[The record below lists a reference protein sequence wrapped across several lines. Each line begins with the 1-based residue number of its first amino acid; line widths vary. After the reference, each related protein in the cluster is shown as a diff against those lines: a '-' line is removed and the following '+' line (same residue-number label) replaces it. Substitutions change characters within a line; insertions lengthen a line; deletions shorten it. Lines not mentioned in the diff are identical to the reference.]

1 MGRKPDDFSV
11 WRRPDTGYFVYRLRG
26 WPRGK
31 RKSTGTKKPKEA
43 NRIAYQAFQEQNESR
58 NTGSAT
64 LGEILETAF
73 DWNRCV
79 HVKRYRD
86 EGKHISQKH
95 AANSRRLIEMYVLND
110 KICEL
115 PVKELA
121 RRDFLDLRDRI
132 RSRTT
137 VSQTNR
143 TMVAVR
149 TILNER
155 KYRQDI
161 SLNPSDGV
169 GKLAEKKAEIG
180 VFTQKEL
187 AALFQESPGVWGNI
201 QAYAAYLLASTT
213 CMRRGEIL
221 ALTWRQIN
229 FETKEICVDR
239 AVKGNGEVGDP
250 KWGKVRTTFL
260 PKKVAEA
267 LREIRNRS
275 MYVLPD
281 SLVICDANGKRRGWT
296 WWEKRF
302 VSAMK
307 NAGIDREGR
316 NLRPRSL
323 RHSVATLLR
332 AGGIDSAAIRASTGW
347 SDESIQDNCTY
358 WQVDHFA
365 KQRKMVDSI
374 FPLLATK

>member
-1 MGRKPDDFSV
+1 
-11 WRRPDTGYFVYRLRG
+11 
-26 WPRGK
+26 
-31 RKSTGTKKPKEA
+31 
-43 NRIAYQAFQEQNESR
+43 
-58 NTGSAT
+58 
-64 LGEILETAF
+64 
-73 DWNRCV
+73 
-79 HVKRYRD
+79 
-86 EGKHISQKH
+86 
-95 AANSRRLIEMYVLND
+95 MYVVND
-110 KICEL
+110 KICEIL
-115 PVKELA
+115 VKELA

-161 SLNPSDGV
+161 SFNPSDGV

-250 KWGKVRTTFL
+250 KWGKIRTTFL

-323 RHSVATLLR
+323 RH
-332 AGGIDSAAIRASTGW
+332 
-347 SDESIQDNCTY
+347 
-358 WQVDHFA
+358 
-365 KQRKMVDSI
+365 
-374 FPLLATK
+374 